1 MTQALL
7 QSLYQTAQSSTM
19 HILMTGF
26 SPFDGRLENASW
38 LAVESLASQSP
49 AIDTLEIPVIWG
61 APLARLKPICASHCP
76 EIIISMG
83 EGHVGEFTVEI
94 LARNERAMRTDNR
107 ANTPLQRL
115 IDPQGPALRNGS
127 IDSEQLCQRLR
138 EHGWP
143 IRVST
148 DAGAFLC
155 EETLYTLEGLREDY
169 PHLGTVVF
177 VHLPPYGSQ
186 FQMNDEDQLCHIDIL
201 SRFARHL
208 RDAVVHI
215 HGLTQGALSAPAKRK

>member
-7 QSLYQTAQSSTM
+7 QSLCQTAQSSTM

-143 IRVST
+143 I
-148 DAGAFLC
+148 
-155 EETLYTLEGLREDY
+155 EY
-169 PHLGTVVF
+169 PPMPAHFSVKKPCIPSKASEKIIPTSVRSSLFIYPLT
-177 VHLPPYGSQ
+177 
-186 FQMNDEDQLCHIDIL
+186 
-201 SRFARHL
+201 
-208 RDAVVHI
+208 AVNF
-215 HGLTQGALSAPAKRK
+215 R

>member
-26 SPFDGRLENASW
+26 SPFDGRLENASS
-38 LAVESLASQSP
+38 LAVKSLASQGL
-49 AIDTLEIPVIWG
+49 AVDTLEIPVVWG
-61 APLARLKPICASHCP
+61 EPLARLKPICASHCP
-76 EIIISMG
+76 NIIISMG
-83 EGHVGEFTVEI
+83 EGHVGEFTIEI
-94 LARNERAMRTDNR
+94 VARNERAMRPDNR

-115 IDPQGPALRNGS
+115 IDPLGPALRNAS
-127 IDSEQLCQRLR
+127 IAAEPLCQRLR
-138 EHGWP
+138 AHGWP

-155 EETLYTLEGLREDY
+155 EETLYSLESLKEDY
-169 PHLGTVVF
+169 PRLSTVVF

-186 FQMNDEDQLCHIDIL
+186 FQMNDQDQLCNIDRL

-208 RDAVVHI
+208 RDAVVEI
-215 HGLTQGALSAPAKRK
+215 HGLTHGALSAPAKRK